1 MIRIGIIGAGPNA
14 TGHGEYYAKSTRAK
28 VVAVADVATDRAAK
42 LAEICSAKAIAD
54 YKQMLGDIDAVV
66 IASPNFLHKEQAI
79 ACAEAGKHVY
89 CEKPMGLSAADA
101 REIAAAIARA
111 KVKSAV
117 GFSVRFD
124 RTIQTMQAMARQGKL
139 GQIVSIMSRRI
150 GYMDP
155 STQQGWRADHNLSGG
170 LLMEI
175 NIHELEWM
183 MALGGEVESVYA
195 RTRVTSKAS
204 GPRANDHIWVTLNF
218 AAGAVGMHEGSWM
231 GPMPAYFRGINGTAG
246 GACTDEWGS
255 KVYYAPAGQNRVDAP
270 MEGPYDLR
278 GNFLDSIEKGAPG
291 VADAEWGVK
300 VMSVAEA
307 VFQSAA
313 RNVPVNPT
321 SV

>member
-1 MIRIGIIGAGPNA
+1 
-14 TGHGEYYAKSTRAK
+14 
-28 VVAVADVATDRAAK
+28 
-42 LAEICSAKAIAD
+42 
-54 YKQMLGDIDAVV
+54 
-66 IASPNFLHKEQAI
+66 
-79 ACAEAGKHVY
+79 
-89 CEKPMGLSAADA
+89 MGLSAADA